1 MDVIIHPEYNKPSRF
16 QNDIAIVKLDRDI
29 EINGDNLTYCL
40 VLEKV
45 PSEGS

>member
-29 EINGDNLTYCL
+29 EINGDHLTCCP
-40 VLEKV
+40 
-45 PSEGS
+45 PSEAGSA